1 MTFRTGLFLASLA
14 ACSCRQRTEPP
25 PPPSDTTT
33 LVVAPGPE
41 SSAPAA
47 ASSAPPAAPAPPFS
61 EVTWRYPGAPLGA
74 SEVVVLTPTGA
85 TRANPLPVLVAFHG
99 RGESL
104 KGPKLGARGFIDD
117 YQMGTTV
124 QRLASPPLTVT
135 DLLGFA
141 TEQRLRALNA
151 SLAAHPYGG
160 LVVVCPYLPDA
171 LHGDRAFADGP
182 AFAKFVVEE
191 LLPRVY
197 RETPAIGT
205 AKTTGVDGV
214 SLGGRAALLVGLLR
228 PEAFGAVG
236 ALQPA
241 VDNDET
247 GRFADL
253 AKAARTK
260 NPSFTLR
267 LLTSDGDYFL
277 EPTLALARGLVGR
290 GVPHQVDVVMGPH
303 NYEFNRGPGGYEMLL
318 FHDRAL
324 RGQAGP

>member
-1 MTFRTGLFLASLA
+1 
-14 ACSCRQRTEPP
+14 
-25 PPPSDTTT
+25 
-33 LVVAPGPE
+33 
-41 SSAPAA
+41 
-47 ASSAPPAAPAPPFS
+47 
-61 EVTWRYPGAPLGA
+61 TWRYPNAPLGA
-74 SEVVVLTPTGA
+74 SEVVVLTPVGA
-85 TRANPLPVLVAFHG
+85 TRASPVPVLVAFHG

-124 QRLASPPLTVT
+124 RRLAAPPLTAT

-141 TEQRLRALNA
+141 TGERLGALNA

-160 LVVVCPYLPDA
+160 LIVVCPYLPDA
-171 LHGDRAFADGP
+171 LHGDRAFTDGP

-197 RETPAIGT
+197 REMPAIGT

-214 SLGGRAALLVGLLR
+214 SLGGRTALLVGLLR

-241 VDNDET
+241 IDNDET

-253 AKAARTK
+253 AKSARAK
-260 NPSFTLR
+260 NPDFALR

-277 EPTLALARGLVGR
+277 EPTLALGRGLVGR
-290 GVPHQVDVVMGPH
+290 GVPHQMDVVTGPH
-303 NYEFNRGPGGYEMLL
+303 NYEFNRGPGGYEMLV

-324 RGQAGP
+324 RGREGP